1 MAKKR
6 PQQRM
11 LLGSEFV
18 NYYLAFTV
26 TDLLFFDQ
34 AKGFEPESTGLS
46 YP

>member
-1 MAKKR
+1 MSKKR
-6 PQQRM
+6 PQQLM

-18 NYYLAFTV
+18 NYWLALTV

-46 YP
+46 FP